1 MTFKRKLL
9 SVNILAGICLV
20 NQPLFAQTTDTK
32 NSNNQMT
39 AEDAS
44 QLAATYTA
52 LAKYYQAKAA
62 QLHQNEAQFQATA
75 GVLVQSNAQSDKAK
89 QDDQTLKKADA
100 KSNKADK
107 KAETKPADA
116 SKKPKQSPWNGTNA
130 TLGFQYNTGN
140 TFQRNLSAST
150 NVSYKA
156 DKHWL
161 HTLSMNYQNAFD
173 YNKDATTANKFFA
186 TGQSEYDFS
195 QYNGVYLNIQYLN
208 DQLSGYVYQINENV
222 GYKRRLYKNNG
233 MTLDLF
239 FGPGMQQTRQTQETG
254 GTFHN
259 EPSVQVKTQ
268 YKWQMNDKTSY
279 SQTIQWIKTPRHYTV
294 GLTMSLTT
302 SLYNSFGLQPSFTL
316 NYDSNPP
323 VNSDG
328 SQLKKLD
335 TTTQLSFVYNF

>member
-1 MTFKRKLL
+1 MRLQGKLL
-9 SVNILAGICLV
+9 SLNLFAGLLLV
-20 NQPLFAQTTDTK
+20 NQPLHAAEVSTNKQTSNGQLSAQ
-32 NSNNQMT
+32 
-39 AEDAS
+39 DAS
-44 QLAATYTA
+44 ELAATYQA
-52 LAKYYQAKAA
+52 LAKYYQALAEELNQKDIT
-62 QLHQNEAQFQATA
+62 TA
-75 GVLVQSNAQSDKAK
+75 NIQSDAPLVVSK
-89 QDDQTLKKADA
+89 QSEQSMNATNEPKESKEKSSGSKETLGQL
-100 KSNKADK
+100 DK
-107 KAETKPADA
+107 KQEK
-116 SKKPKQSPWNGTNA
+116 SPWNGTNA

-156 DKHWL
+156 DKNWL

-186 TGQSEYDFS
+186 SGQSEYDFS

-254 GTFHN
+254 GAFYN

-268 YKWQMNDKTSY
+268 YKWQINDKTSY
-279 SQTIQWIKTPRHYTV
+279 SQMVQWIKTPRHYTV
-294 GLTMSLTT
+294 GLTMALTT

-323 VNSDG
+323 INSSG
-328 SQLKKLD
+328 NQLKKLD